1 MGLIHWWDLNN
12 SLYDKGSKQKNMI
25 AEKGATFQQVGKT
38 TSYSARYTSGADH
51 YIDND
56 LSDCDEL
63 SFACWVKLD
72 TTQSGWGQIF
82 TVNSWTTAW
91 ENIAFGFDNRKDT
104 QILFTMS
111 DGTNYIGY
119 DMPSN
124 SNLQDGTWHHLVG
137 TYKWD
142 GSQSIV
148 RLYVDGVEQ
157 DSSPK
162 YFSYKPALSSAKY
175 ISVGNGGGEYITGN
189 VNDARIYDHCL
200 SNVEIKNLSRALVLH
215 YNFEDLYTPL
225 EYLESSGTQYINPDV
240 GFVNGSS
247 LAYELKCQYPT
258 TTTTTGSGHHRAGI
272 SSTNGQLKVGYT
284 QTSISSLE
292 WHTAKIS
299 WSSGNVGDTLT
310 QTNYVD
316 GVQVGTR
323 STQPYD
329 SNPYLIFAMCSWS
342 DNTGLPPYSYEKMR
356 IASCKIYRNNTLVR
370 DFIPSLRNIDGK
382 VGLYDKANGTFYTNA
397 GTGDFYY
404 EGCFEPVNYQNASI
418 SKNTVTFSKS
428 SDGWG
433 NSGILGKTNFSK
445 GYVAATVAQN
455 NRYIMIGMASV
466 NNSYNYTQG
475 YFIYP
480 SNDGTF
486 NIYEMGSHIGNFG
499 SYSANDRFHVVY
511 DGSKISYYK
520 NATLVREVGVSG
532 KMYMNITN
540 YNAASATIKDVC
552 YGSLEFIKDNSGND
566 HYAKLQTPSA
576 FSQSDDSKIG
586 EYSLRNVSGDPN
598 ARINTSLNPS
608 FISNGTICFWYKKDS
623 SAFSYNSG
631 HFLVATQNS
640 SGYFFGAT
648 SDGLPSNSGC
658 SYGTFYLDGVPSS
671 NSNIQDTNWHFYAF
685 TGVNLAQWTSFSMQA
700 HGDTYWLW
708 RGNIADFKIYNTSL
722 SSSDIKD
729 LYETRMIIDN
739 KGNIYCEKLIDKQ
752 SSCEFPNNEG
762 LIKATDFMVS
772 NEAQING
779 EYELLEYIES
789 TGVQYIDTGIKAT
802 DIITRIEGHVYKST
816 PAGTS
821 GILFGLYGGGNDLFY
836 FDYSETDT
844 IVHRSAFGYGSYPL
858 LNMVTTSSNGVGDK
872 KIIFTHEGNSL
883 TYSVNGNSYSGTSS
897 AVFGTSYTHYLFCY
911 NAQGSAGYFY
921 KCRMYS
927 FKIWVNNVLIRDYIP
942 VKRKSD
948 GVIGLFDKVD
958 GILYTNK
965 GSGTFGVGTSKGTCY
980 IVCGEN
986 IYENMASAIVPT
998 VTKRPT
1004 SGAGDSASWK
1014 TVFSGNVSAY
1024 DHVSTSSS
1032 NYTLTVNGVRANIQ
1046 TRITGTFSYYDSYTG
1061 TGGEG
1066 STSISAKT
1074 TPATITNT
1082 GGKVVISAPTTD
1094 NKITVNLQSYTF
1106 FESMMIQE
1114 NVPYNIRID
1123 ITKIEQYY

>member
-12 SLYDKGSKQKNMI
+12 SVEDKGSLGKSLI
-25 AEKGATFQQVGKT
+25 PESSPLFQSGGKIT
-38 TSYSARYTSGADH
+38 YYSSRYTSGADH

-104 QILFTMS
+104 QVLFTMS

-124 SNLQDGTWHHLVG
+124 SNLQDGTWHHIIG

-142 GSQSIV
+142 GSQSIL
-148 RLYVDGVEQ
+148 RFYVDGIEQ
-157 DSSPK
+157 NSSPK

-175 ISVGNGGGEYITGN
+175 ISLGNGGGEYITGN
-189 VNDARIYDHCL
+189 INDVRIYDHCL
-200 SNVEIKNLSRALVLH
+200 SNLEIENLSRALVLH
-215 YNFEDLYTPL
+215 YNFEDLYKPL
-225 EYLESSGTQYINPDV
+225 EFIKSSGTQYIDTGVVPNGGSLRVVLDYKFNIPDGDQTLFGTTSEARMSLNAMV
-240 GFVNGSS
+240 SSNKTWQFGSNGWINLANQSSCDTNRHIVDCYWGNGS
-247 LAYELKCQYPT
+247 QYF
-258 TTTTTGSGHHRAGI
+258 
-272 SSTNGQLKVGYT
+272 K
-284 QTSISSLE
+284 
-292 WHTAKIS
+292 
-299 WSSGNVGDTLT
+299 
-310 QTNYVD
+310 VD
-316 GVQVGTR
+316 GTTLYSGSAGQFTDTSSFR
-323 STQPYD
+323 LFNHYD
-329 SNPYLIFAMCSWS
+329 RY
-342 DNTGLPPYSYEKMR
+342 YSHANIY
-356 IASCKIYRNNTLVR
+356 SCKIYYGENLVR
-370 DFIPSLRNIDGK
+370 DYIPALRNIDGK
-382 VGLYDKANGTFYTNA
+382 AGLYDKVNQTFYINA
-397 GTGDFYY
+397 GRGDFSYND
-404 EGCFEPVNYQNASI
+404 CFAPVNYQNASI
-418 SKNTVTFSKS
+418 SGNTVTFSKS

-445 GYVAATVAQN
+445 GFVSATVAQN

-552 YGSLEFIKDNSGND
+552 YGPLEFIKDNSGNGY
-566 HYAKLQTPSA
+566 YAKLQTPSA
-576 FSQSDDSKIG
+576 FSQSDDSRIG
-586 EYSLRNVSGDPN
+586 EYSLRNVSGDSN
-598 ARINTSLNPS
+598 ARINTTLIPS
-608 FISNGTICFWYKKDS
+608 FISDGTICFWYKKDS

-648 SDGLPSNSGC
+648 ADGLPFNSGC
-658 SYGTFYLDGVPSS
+658 SYGTFYLDGVASS
-671 NSNIQDTNWHFYAF
+671 NSNIQDTNWHFYTF
-685 TGVNLAQWTSFSMQA
+685 TGVNLTQWTSFSMQA
-700 HGDTYWLW
+700 HGDTSWLW

-722 SSSDIKD
+722 SSSEIKD
-729 LYETRMIIDN
+729 LYETRAMIDSD
-739 KGNIYCEKLIDKQ
+739 GNVYCEKLINKQ
-752 SSCEFPNNEG
+752 TFCELPSEQG
-762 LIKATDFMVS
+762 LIKATDFAIS
-772 NEAQING
+772 NEAQISG
-779 EYELLEYIES
+779 QYDLLEYIQS
-789 TGVQYIDTGIKAT
+789 NGSQQIDTGLKFNMNTDSCEIDFQANVSNHNGMIFASPSSTNHFWFYHYYDSRKIDLYIKSAGSQAGINGISVDT
-802 DIITRIEGHVYKST
+802 SRHKMVYKNKQYFLDGAYLGEDT
-816 PAGTS
+816 RTLNTTDGN
-821 GILFGLYGGGNDLFY
+821 IFLFSYGGGVYYNGK
-836 FDYSETDT
+836 
-844 IVHRSAFGYGSYPL
+844 IYG
-858 LNMVTTSSNGVGDK
+858 
-872 KIIFTHEGNSL
+872 
-883 TYSVNGNSYSGTSS
+883 
-897 AVFGTSYTHYLFCY
+897 C
-911 NAQGSAGYFY
+911 
-921 KCRMYS
+921 
-927 FKIWVNNVLIRDYIP
+927 KIWNNKTLVRDYIP

-948 GVIGLFDKVD
+948 NVVGLFDNVN
-958 GILYTNK
+958 GIFYTNT
-965 GSGTFGVGTSKGTCY
+965 GSGTFGAGANKGVCY
-980 IVCGEN
+980 LVQGKN
-986 IYENMASAIVPT
+986 IYENMASSIVPT

-1004 SGAGDSASWK
+1004 SGAGASASWK

-1032 NYTLTVNGVRANIQ
+1032 NYTLTVNGVRANTQ

-1082 GGKVVISAPTTD
+1082 GGKVVISTPTTD